1 MKPKNKNQFS
11 IRPLQK
17 ARCKP
22 GSSPL
27 QRALRLKITVIKSKT
42 RNKAHPTKRRSIQL
56 IFFFR
61 RVGNDPLFFVWV
73 KTTPAQNTRF
83 QANCP
88 FA

>member
-11 IRPLQK
+11 RPLQK

-22 GSSPL
+22 GLFPL
-27 QRALRLKITVIKSKT
+27 QRALRLKIKVITNKA

-61 RVGNDPLFFVWV
+61 RLGNDPLFFVWV
-73 KTTPAQNTRF
+73 KTMPAQNTRF